1 MSELTAPDAEG
12 FQIGLGMSESDL
24 PRAAELFDL
33 AFSDKFRKAI
43 PESSMRIRIW
53 ESALDPK
60 QIMAGYLDG
69 NLVSIA
75 VLSFKEKTG
84 FRKAA
89 TPTILKILGLRR
101 IPLALITFA
110 LFEKRIP
117 VDHLYIEAISV
128 APDVRGMGLGST
140 TIEAIRSTAVRNRL
154 RTMTLQVIGGNESAK
169 KLYERHGFVV
179 EDFVENLLMKYLSG
193 INGAY
198 KMRCDIN

>member
-1 MSELTAPDAEG
+1 MTELTAPNAES

-33 AFSDKFRKAI
+33 AFSDKFKKAI
-43 PESSMRIRIW
+43 PESSIRLRVW
-53 ESALDPK
+53 ESVVDPQ

-75 VLSFKEKTG
+75 VLSFNRKSG
-84 FRKAA
+84 FRKGVMVKV
-89 TPTILKILGLRR
+89 LKILGLRR
-101 IPLALITFA
+101 TPLALITFA
-110 LFEKRIP
+110 LFEKRISA
-117 VDHLYIEAISV
+117 DDLYIEAISV
-128 APDVRGMGLGST
+128 APDIRGMGLGST

-154 RTMTLQVIGGNESAK
+154 KTMTLQVIQGNESAK

-179 EDFVENLLMKYLSG
+179 EDFVENSLMKYLSG